1 MFSLFRGRI
10 YLFLFSRYRSVSQPT
25 PFSPRPDS
33 LRPLTPAL
41 SFLSYRYACTVR
53 AKAQPQIRSSAAAA
67 SMLATCNKYK
77 RLYWFSRSRPWQFQ
91 VDQIWPEKSLCFEKN
106 FKKKQTKQTQK
117 PKRIADNR
125 ALNITQPVF
134 EHMQMQRR
142 SCSLH
147 IHILIEYAP
156 HGPCTHFW
164 KSVGV

>member
-1 MFSLFRGRI
+1 MHVLYEQKLNLKFDRQQQQP
-10 YLFLFSRYRSVSQPT
+10 VCSQ
-25 PFSPRPDS
+25 
-33 LRPLTPAL
+33 
-41 SFLSYRYACTVR
+41 
-53 AKAQPQIRSSAAAA
+53 
-67 SMLATCNKYK
+67 LATSISGYTGFHDHVLGSSKLTRYGQKNP
-77 RLYWFSRSRPWQFQ
+77 FVSRKTS
-91 VDQIWPEKSLCFEKN
+91 
-106 FKKKQTKQTQK
+106 KKKQTKQTQK

-156 HGPCTHFW
+156 RGPCTHFW